1 MSFIKKVP
9 EIVVNFLKWQESA
22 IEKLIGWNNGR
33 LQWVR
38 DCKCQLS
45 LTERVKM
52 P

>member
-22 IEKLIGWNNGR
+22 IEKLIGWNNER
-33 LQWVR
+33 LQGVR